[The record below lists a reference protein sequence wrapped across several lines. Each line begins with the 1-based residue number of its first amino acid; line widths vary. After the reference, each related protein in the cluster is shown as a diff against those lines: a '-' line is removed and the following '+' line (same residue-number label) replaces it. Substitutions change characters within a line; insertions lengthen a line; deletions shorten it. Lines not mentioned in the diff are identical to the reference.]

1 MMKFEELIISRTKN
15 FIVLNKPSGLL
26 SIPDREGKQTSLK
39 QLLQTTIGYAYTVHR
54 LDRDTSGIIVFALNE
69 KMHRHLSIQFEGR
82 ETVKI
87 YNGIVIGSPINVT
100 GIINEPIAE
109 HPNHKGVMRVHRK
122 GKESITEYEV
132 LEKYL
137 KYSLLKFRIHTG
149 RTHQIR
155 VHMKHIGHPI
165 ACDHTYGDGK
175 PLMLS
180 ELKRKFKLSKS
191 EEEERPLLNRLALH
205 SSILEFK
212 GIGGESHYFE
222 APLPKDMQATIN
234 QLQKWSR

>member
-1 MMKFEELIISRTKN
+1 MKIEEFIISRTN
-15 FIVLNKPSGLL
+15 EFIVVNKPSGLL

-39 QLLQTTIGYAYTVHR
+39 QLLQATCGEVYTVHR

-69 KMHRHLSIQFEGR
+69 RAHRHLSIQFEGR

-87 YNGIVIGSPINVT
+87 YKGIVIGAPLNVA

-132 LEKYL
+132 LEKYS
-137 KYSLLKFRIHTG
+137 KYSFLKFRIFTG

-165 ACDHTYGDGK
+165 TCDQTYGDGK
-175 PLMLS
+175 PILLS

-191 EEEERPLLNRLALH
+191 EEERPLLNRLALH
-205 SSILEFK
+205 SSVLEFK

-234 QLQKWSR
+234 QLQKWSS

>member
-1 MMKFEELIISRTKN
+1 MKIEEIIISRTKD

-39 QLLQTTIGYAYTVHR
+39 QLLQATYGEIYTVHR

-69 KMHRHLSIQFEGR
+69 KAHRHLSIQFEGR

-87 YNGIVIGSPINVT
+87 YKGIVIGAPLNVT
-100 GIINEPIAE
+100 AIINEPIAE
-109 HPNHKGVMRVHRK
+109 HPNYKGVMRVNRK
-122 GKESITEYEV
+122 GKESITEYE
-132 LEKYL
+132 LLLKFS
-137 KYSLLKFRIHTG
+137 KYSLLKFRIFTG

-165 ACDHTYGDGK
+165 ACDNTYGDGK
-175 PLMLS
+175 PILLS

-205 SSILEFK
+205 SSVLEF
-212 GIGGESHYFE
+212 ISISGESHYFE